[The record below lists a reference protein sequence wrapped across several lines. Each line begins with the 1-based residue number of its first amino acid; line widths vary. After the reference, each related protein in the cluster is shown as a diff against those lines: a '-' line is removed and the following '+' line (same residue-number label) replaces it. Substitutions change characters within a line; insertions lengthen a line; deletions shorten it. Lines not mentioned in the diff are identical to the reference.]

1 MKTTATHTIGYIYGI
16 LLRVFSKELTAEEAV
31 ELIKEMLVR

>member
-1 MKTTATHTIGYIYGI
+1 MKTTATQVIGYIYGI
-16 LLRVFSKELTAEEAV
+16 LLRVFGKDLTAEEAV